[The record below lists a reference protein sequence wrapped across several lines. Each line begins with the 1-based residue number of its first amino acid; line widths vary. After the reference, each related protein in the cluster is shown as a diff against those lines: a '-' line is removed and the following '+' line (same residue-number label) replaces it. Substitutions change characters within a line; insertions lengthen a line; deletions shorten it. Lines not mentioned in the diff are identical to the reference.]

1 MNDLSKNKKWQV
13 TIRWIGTL
21 LSLALLIYLF
31 FNTGIDEIVA
41 ALKKLSL
48 SKIILVILLIFISRI
63 ATFFRWHMLLQIETI
78 KVHWKDSLRLTFAGL
93 CAANFLP
100 TTIGGDVVR
109 LAGAMR
115 VGISGTLA
123 AASLMTDRLVGMAGM
138 ALALPFGLPALF
150 KFVDNRTLDK
160 GRRVMVM
167 LAFGKKLS
175 YKLSSAIKKVIENFS
190 YWLKHPKY
198 LLLALLFTFVHM
210 SAIFLIIKVIIS
222 DLGEYMSFWQI
233 AGIWSL
239 TYFITLIPVS
249 INGLG
254 LQEVT
259 ITNLFSILGGL
270 SNSPSITIA
279 IVIRALWVIGSL
291 PGAFFISG
299 ILSGEKSLPVTEV
312 SKDSKQ

>member
-1 MNDLSKNKKWQV
+1 
-13 TIRWIGTL
+13 
-21 LSLALLIYLF
+21 
-31 FNTGIDEIVA
+31 
-41 ALKKLSL
+41 
-48 SKIILVILLIFISRI
+48 
-63 ATFFRWHMLLQIETI
+63 
-78 KVHWKDSLRLTFAGL
+78 
-93 CAANFLP
+93 
-100 TTIGGDVVR
+100 
-109 LAGAMR
+109 
-115 VGISGTLA
+115 
-123 AASLMTDRLVGMAGM
+123 
-138 ALALPFGLPALF
+138 
-150 KFVDNRTLDK
+150 
-160 GRRVMVM
+160 M

-175 YKLSSAIKKVIENFS
+175 NKLSSAIKKVIENFS

-270 SNSPSITIA
+270 SNSTSITIA

-299 ILSGEKSLPVTEV
+299 ILSGEKSSPVTEV